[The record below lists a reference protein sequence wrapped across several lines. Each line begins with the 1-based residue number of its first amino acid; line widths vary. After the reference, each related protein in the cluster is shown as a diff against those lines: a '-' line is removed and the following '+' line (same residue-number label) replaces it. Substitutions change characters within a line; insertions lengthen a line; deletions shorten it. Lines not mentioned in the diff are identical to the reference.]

1 MSLLALNHFFPCHS
15 FPVSSL
21 TTYLENNIPPG
32 LRFSYF
38 FCSFPFFFFFFFSFF
53 FFVRSRYRTPPA
65 NVRQALMT
73 TVSRKAASAL
83 QSGEEYLP
91 RPLWV
96 LGNEGGN
103 TVIELVL
110 LNLVRIGLCVYVCVL
125 TKTAHDRPRNPV
137 LSSYC

>member
-1 MSLLALNHFFPCHS
+1 
-15 FPVSSL
+15 
-21 TTYLENNIPPG
+21 
-32 LRFSYF
+32 
-38 FCSFPFFFFFFFSFF
+38 
-53 FFVRSRYRTPPA
+53 
-65 NVRQALMT
+65 MT

-96 LGNEGGN
+96 LGNEGGK

-110 LNLVRIGLCVYVCVL
+110 LNLVRIGVCVCVCVLCVL
-125 TKTAHDRPRNPV
+125 TKTAHDRPRSPV